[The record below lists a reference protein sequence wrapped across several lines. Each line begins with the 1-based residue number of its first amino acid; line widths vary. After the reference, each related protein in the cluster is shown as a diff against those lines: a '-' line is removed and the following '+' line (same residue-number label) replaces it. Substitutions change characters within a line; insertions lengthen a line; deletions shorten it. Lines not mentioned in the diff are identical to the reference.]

1 VDEHSSAVSS
11 VRPVS
16 GHNSDSASV
25 DGVDGVDGNYV
36 FTPPKDEDIDP
47 FEQLD
52 RPRLE
57 PLDLKFQNDGNPL
70 HTQKETGG

>member
-1 VDEHSSAVSS
+1 MDDMSSAVSS

-25 DGVDGVDGNYV
+25 DGVDGNYV
-36 FTPPKDEDIDP
+36 FTPPKDEDVDP
-47 FEQLD
+47 FEQAD

-57 PLDLKFQNDGNPL
+57 PLDLKFQDDGTNIRKNDNL
-70 HTQKETGG
+70 I